1 MTITERHPD
10 GRIKKKSITS
20 EEAKRIGKMG
30 YSVKKANST
39 DNLLIEAGHKQ
50 PDKAPEHLRIL
61 AKQALSSTPAMKA
74 FLQLTRTTE
83 ESGDLAVAIPGEQC
97 PTCRQWV
104 LAELQMSEEEV
115 ASVVDGLGL

>member
-10 GRIKKKSITS
+10 GRIKKKSLSS
-20 EEAKRIGKMG
+20 EEAARIGKKG

-39 DNLLIEAGHKQ
+39 DQLLIEAGHE
-50 PDKAPEHLRIL
+50 PGEAPEHLRIL

-74 FLQLTRTTE
+74 FLQLTRTAE

-104 LAELQMSEEEV
+104 LADMQMTEV
-115 ASVVDGLGL
+115 EIGEMLESVG

>member
-1 MTITERHPD
+1 
-10 GRIKKKSITS
+10 
-20 EEAKRIGKMG
+20 MG

-39 DNLLIEAGHKQ
+39 DQLLIEAGHE
-50 PDKAPEHLRIL
+50 PGKAPEHLRIL

-74 FLQLTRTTE
+74 FLQLTRTAE

-104 LAELQMSEEEV
+104 LADMQMTEETL